1 MVSAKLGAFAL
12 VLLLIGS
19 AVPVALA
26 EGNTTADQGYG
37 PSTDDGS
44 REKAIAGQLIS
55 QLQRLS
61 GFAEKRIGPI
71 KDKLPENSTILT
83 HYKLAEEYKERAVSE
98 YEAGDYYNSILDGL
112 TAMHHYRIALSALKE
127 TRDKVKTA
135 RERMRLETE
144 RMMEYFRFVE
154 KTIRLAENQGIDVSN
169 LTILYKETKDAY
181 EKVMCDLKAR
191 DYEKAKED
199 YEIAREK
206 KALLDEELREVRE
219 QLAYANADKIV
230 RDFLIKGE
238 KEMEMAQKAIEVGME
253 KGYNVTELQE
263 RLNAFSEV
271 YEEVTTL
278 ANDGRWEDA
287 LTVLK
292 DNRQTIAE
300 FHRAVRFI
308 LKKVRERELDGK
320 LKDVRAFLREM
331 NDRIG
336 KDRKAL
342 MELKKRGIKT
352 TRAEVQLRVAVQEL
366 KVGVELLRAKKPIQ
380 AKAHFAVA
388 LDMLHRVED
397 FILAHS

>member
-1 MVSAKLGAFAL
+1 
-12 VLLLIGS
+12 
-19 AVPVALA
+19 
-26 EGNTTADQGYG
+26 
-37 PSTDDGS
+37 
-44 REKAIAGQLIS
+44 
-55 QLQRLS
+55 
-61 GFAEKRIGPI
+61 
-71 KDKLPENSTILT
+71 
-83 HYKLAEEYKERAVSE
+83 
-98 YEAGDYYNSILDGL
+98 
-112 TAMHHYRIALSALKE
+112 MHHYRIALSALKE

-238 KEMEMAQKAIEVGME
+238 KEMEMAQKAIEIGME

-366 KVGVELLRAKKPIQ
+366 KVGVELLRAKKPLQ